1 MRRFGTEL
9 MGYRKRQVDRY
20 IKELK
25 AEYERELGLKRDRIV
40 ELNDTYRET
49 RAQVEDLRQALE
61 EYRKKEN
68 CITQA
73 ILMAEE
79 KGRAIIRQSSQQAE
93 EAAKKIKRQQE
104 IWARR
109 EDSIRAKM
117 LELERLLYEMMER
130 FQSDIAMLQ
139 AEQGGLCCSARLDVA
154 AARDPGFP
162 SLHS

>member
-20 IKELK
+20 LKELK
-25 AEYERELGLKRDRIV
+25 AEYEKELGLKRDRIV

-49 RAQVEDLRQALE
+49 RKQIEELRMALD
-61 EYRKKEN
+61 EYRKKED

-73 ILMAEE
+73 IMMAEE
-79 KGRAIIRQSSQQAE
+79 KGRAIIHKSNQRAE
-93 EAAKKIKRQQE
+93 EAAKRIKRQQE
-104 IWARR
+104 IWGRR
-109 EDSIRAKM
+109 EESIRSKM
-117 LELERLLYEMMER
+117 MELERLLYDMMEK

-139 AEQGGLCCSARLDVA
+139 TEHGGLYYNAGLDVA
-154 AARDPGFP
+154 AGRDTGFP

>member
-25 AEYERELGLKRDRIV
+25 AEYEKELGLKRDRIV
-40 ELNDTYRET
+40 ELNDTSRET
-49 RAQVEDLRQALE
+49 RRQIEELRMALD
-61 EYRKKEN
+61 EYRKKED

-73 ILMAEE
+73 IMMAEE
-79 KGRAIIRQSSQQAE
+79 KGRLIIERSNQKAE
-93 EAAKKIKRQQE
+93 EAAKRAKRQQE

-109 EDSIRAKM
+109 EDGIRSKLM
-117 LELERLLYEMMER
+117 ELDRLLYDMMEK
-130 FQSDIAMLQ
+130 FQSELAALQ
-139 AEQGGLCCSARLDVA
+139 MEHGGLYYNAGLDVA
-154 AARDPGFP
+154 AARDTGFP